1 MSGWF
6 SINRAS
12 LAFGGA
18 LGSVHYAG
26 SAVRPYGRG
35 HRASVDAAGAR
46 LQLWPGRCR
55 WTARGPACVTRRPW
69 PRACRPCSMAP
80 RGCLRAAHGGPAALA
95 RLPSCMPTQAGAATD
110 AVWSTGRSLALH
122 SLVPT
127 SYRTSVTITRLD
139 ADPATVAQQR
149 VSASL
154 FR

>member
-1 MSGWF
+1 MLGWF

-26 SAVRPYGRG
+26 SAVRPCGRG
-35 HRASVDAAGAR
+35 YRVSVDAVGAR
-46 LQLWPGRCR
+46 LQSWPGRCR
-55 WTARGPACVTRRPW
+55 WTAHGPTCVVRRPW

-80 RGCLRAAHGGPAALA
+80 RGCLRAAHGSPAALA
-95 RLPSCMPTQAGAATD
+95 RLLGCVPTQAGAATD
-110 AVWSTGRSLALH
+110 TVWSTGRSPALR
-122 SLVPT
+122 SLVST

-139 ADPATVAQQR
+139 ADLVIVAQQR
-149 VSASL
+149 VSTSL